1 MNTDTALKFLRVNQ
15 PLPDD
20 AELSEELIT
29 TFDEVRKHFIEH
41 QDSRCLP
48 LFLGSFGNG
57 DGFGVYQLVEDVFRG
72 FNTADVVNEL
82 EGGLKSPRRSTRY
95 WSAHIA
101 AEFPS
106 VQLLNPLAKMLEHG
120 DEDERSTAAIA
131 LGQIDDEEANR
142 ALLGAVARERE
153 PQVRQ
158 LLEQLI
164 KGREQK

>member
-1 MNTDTALKFLRVNQ
+1 MNTDTALNFLCENQ

-29 TFDEVRKHFIEH
+29 AFDEVRKHFIEH
-41 QDSRCLP
+41 PDPRCLP
-48 LFLGSFGNG
+48 LFLGSFGDG

-72 FNTADVVNEL
+72 FNPADVIDEL
-82 EGGLKSPRRSTRY
+82 KEGLGSPRRPTRY

-106 VQLLNPLAKMLEHG
+106 DRLLRPLIDLLQGG
-120 DEDERSTAAIA
+120 DGDERSTAAIA
-131 LGQIDDEEANR
+131 LKQINDSQANR
-142 ALLGAVARERE
+142 ALIEAAAKEQEPEVRE
-153 PQVRQ
+153 

-164 KGREQK
+164 SGIEQS